1 MLWKG
6 ESAQV
11 IDNKEREMGIE
22 PATSSLG
29 KWATIESK
37 EQSRLWHAFL
47 AQEIAAFSAFRIRQP
62 LNGIQMGYAHYQVI
76 VRPQVAIAS
85 GARWQ
90 KHLTIFV
97 SNLTMELRSWS

>member
-1 MLWKG
+1 MLWKR